1 MYVMYVYIKF
11 IQTDVFTITDCLRT
25 IILTEGH
32 THVHIV
38 VE

>member
-1 MYVMYVYIKF
+1 MYVYIKF

-25 IILTEGH
+25 IILTEEH